1 MNFFDDLNKL
11 NQGTE
16 DNEFSDLNNEVY
28 NEHNYILSLDKNPEF
43 FDGLCN
49 MLKHE
54 KVSYNTSGFTQEDL
68 DKIKYI
74 HSSSYY
80 FPYFQ
85 NVTSLDELQY
95 FHNLKYIGP
104 FCFSECK
111 NLKSIILP
119 KNLEKISENSFSRCS
134 SLKEIKFPQN
144 LKEINS
150 VAFSHTPLKE
160 IIFPKNIR
168 IIHLGFLFC
177 TSLKKIIIPKRFKND
192 IKDIFFGVDLTKVN
206 ITYI

>member
-1 MNFFDDLNKL
+1 MKLHFENK
-11 NQGTE
+11 E
-16 DNEFSDLNNEVY
+16 NNNYYYE
-28 NEHNYILSLDKNPEF
+28 YILFYL
-43 FDGLCN
+43 
-49 MLKHE
+49 
-54 KVSYNTSGFTQEDL
+54 
-68 DKIKYI
+68 
-74 HSSSYY
+74 
-80 FPYFQ
+80 
-85 NVTSLDELQY
+85 
-95 FHNLKYIGP
+95 NL
-104 FCFSECK
+104 
-111 NLKSIILP
+111 
-119 KNLEKISENSFSRCS
+119 LEKISENSFSRCS